1 MAKTSLIAVH
11 RIGVGKPKGD
21 GTISY
26 VEPGK
31 PFEIESD
38 EAAALIAS
46 GAAKLA
52 PQADAAEEPAKPAK
66 KAGGKKAPA
75 PAAATE
81 TKPETET
88 ETKPETEGD
97 ADGDGDD
104 SGEGE
109 GDGDD
114 TDLM

>member
-38 EAAALIAS
+38 EAASLIAS
-46 GAAKLA
+46 GAARPA
-52 PQADAAEEPAKPAK
+52 PQADAEPEPAKPAK
-66 KAGGKKAPA
+66 PAKKTGGKKPAAAPA
-75 PAAATE
+75 PE
-81 TKPETET
+81 TKPETSET
-88 ETKPETEGD
+88 EPEGD
-97 ADGDGDD
+97 ADAED
-104 SGEGE
+104 GEGE
-109 GDGDD
+109 GDGDGDD
-114 TDLM
+114 TDLI